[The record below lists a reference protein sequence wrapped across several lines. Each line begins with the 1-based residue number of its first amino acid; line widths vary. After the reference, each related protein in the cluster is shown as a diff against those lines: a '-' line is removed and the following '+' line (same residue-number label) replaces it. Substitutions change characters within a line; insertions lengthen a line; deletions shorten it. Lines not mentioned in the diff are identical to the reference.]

1 MVFTEENMAKTAT
14 KKKVGKLK
22 LKGAPRTG
30 SKDEPGLKVA
40 KHTKVF

>member
-1 MVFTEENMAKTAT
+1 VAKAVT

-30 SKDEPGLKVA
+30 KDEAGLKVA

>member
-1 MVFTEENMAKTAT
+1 MTKASI

-30 SKDEPGLKVA
+30 DEKAGKLKA
-40 KHTKVF
+40 IKAAKVF